1 MILDPDEPLPQ
12 ARTARQ
18 SLIRTERGWV
28 VLGQPTA
35 AAETIFQT
43 ARAELAELTPK
54 MPGHLRDLRA
64 SMIAVDV
71 AQQGATHG

>member
-1 MILDPDEPLPQ
+1 LIFDPDVPRVQECTP
-12 ARTARQ
+12 RQ

-35 AAETIFQT
+35 AAEAIFRT